1 MKLNVKRIVLGL
13 TMAVCLFSLSACGR
27 SGTVNDTTARA
38 NEVDESVRPQLEQL
52 PADYLNFFAGL
63 QNEDFAALKTSTKG
77 QEQYE
82 ALASGADTWQDLR
95 NDLGALVSVENK
107 AIVRNTSDGYMATAH
122 AVFEKREMD
131 FSITTDPGL
140 TKIISVDFSPE
151 YTTGERL
158 GKGDYNGPIGV
169 AVIILGLFLF
179 GLYKYIAV
187 SKKEKKPAF
196 TPAAPEPSPVLDAP
210 VQAADGQEERN
221 LSEDLELVA
230 VITAAIAAATGTS
243 PNELVVRSIRRAPA
257 GKWKNA

>member
-13 TMAVCLFSLSACGR
+13 TMAVCLFSLSACGK
-27 SGTVNDTTARA
+27 SGTVSDTTAKTG
-38 NEVDESVRPQLEQL
+38 EVDESVRPQLEQL

-63 QNEDFAALKTSTKG
+63 QDEDFAALKTRTEG
-77 QEQYE
+77 QAQYE
-82 ALASGADTWQDLR
+82 ALASGADTWQSIR
-95 NDLGALVSVENK
+95 NDLGALVSVEDK
-107 AIVRNTSDGYMATAH
+107 AIVKSTSDGYMATAH

-131 FSITTDPGL
+131 FSITTDHGL
-140 TKIISVDFSPE
+140 TKVISVDFSPE

-158 GKGDYNGPIGV
+158 GKGEYNGPIGV
-169 AVIILGLFLF
+169 AVIILGLILF

-196 TPAAPEPSPVLDAP
+196 IPAAPEPGPVLDVP
-210 VQAADGQEERN
+210 VQTVEREEERN

-230 VITAAIAAATGTS
+230 VITAAIAASTGTS
-243 PNELVVRSIRRAPA
+243 PNDLVVRSIRRAPA